1 MKRKCKKKKDALLR
15 LTTEGEADTGS
26 GAEAKEETRDSGQKK
41 AKITQDVVVQG
52 QSLQLT
58 GWCSTSLIPTQC

>member
-1 MKRKCKKKKDALLR
+1 MKRNCKKKKDALLA
-15 LTTEGEADTGS
+15 LTTEGEADRGS
-26 GAEAKEETRDSGQKK
+26 GAGENEETRDSGQKN